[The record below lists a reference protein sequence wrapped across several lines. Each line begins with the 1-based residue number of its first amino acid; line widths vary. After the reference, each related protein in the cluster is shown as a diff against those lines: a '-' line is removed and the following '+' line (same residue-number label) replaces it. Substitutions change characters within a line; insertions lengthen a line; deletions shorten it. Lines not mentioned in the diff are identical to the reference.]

1 MAKKEV
7 YEPYNTLSDKL
18 QHLLEIHGNKKTR
31 HFSKFEIELLDLAI
45 KKIRSDEG
53 KSSQDSVQKLKNQ
66 EGKHL
71 TDKNGVLLKDK
82 AIIMLES
89 GNTQRLTAKVL
100 GVSEATVAKWKKKHA
115 FELFKKG
122 ISAKKIAKT
131 YRVNYSKATKWRRSA
146 LGIITKKSTTKASRS
161 TAAKK
166 GAQTKAV
173 NKAKRSAAAKKGAQ
187 TKATNK
193 AKRSAAAKKGA
204 RAKAANKSKRSTT
217 SKKKTTK
224 KKKRYTQKFQREAM
238 KLIQDGHSG
247 LEVSNILGVNK
258 DTIRQWRKKHGL
270 SGSTNK
276 YSTNLQND
284 ILDLIRDGKSNL
296 EIARITGASS
306 TAVANW
312 RKKFQKEGFQSI

>member
-1 MAKKEV
+1 
-7 YEPYNTLSDKL
+7 
-18 QHLLEIHGNKKTR
+18 LL
-31 HFSKFEIELLDLAI
+31 
-45 KKIRSDEG
+45 
-53 KSSQDSVQKLKNQ
+53 
-66 EGKHL
+66 
-71 TDKNGVLLKDK
+71 NG
-82 AIIMLES
+82 
-89 GNTQRLTAKVL
+89 
-100 GVSEATVAKWKKKHA
+100 KKHA

-187 TKATNK
+187 TKAVNK
-193 AKRSAAAKKGA
+193 TKRF
-204 RAKAANKSKRSTT
+204 TT

-224 KKKRYTQKFQREAM
+224 KKKRYTLKFQREAM

-247 LEVSNILGVNK
+247 LEVSDILGVNK
-258 DTIRQWRKKHGL
+258 DTIRKWRKKHGL

-276 YSTNLQND
+276 YSTNFQND
-284 ILDLIRDGKSNL
+284 VLDQIRDGKSNL
-296 EIARITGASS
+296 EISRITGASS

-312 RKKFQKEGFQSI
+312 RKKFDKEGF